1 MLRISN
7 YLIKQVLKN
16 VEMNCT
22 SNLVKIMGAVHLRSF
37 LLKYKNI
44 NIILNGNVEIKVINR
59 ENIIIKINIK
69 SKEYKM
75 LGKLIKKVYITF
87 KKARNIVF
95 KIKYFGI
102 SFIYNY
108 TIFLLLKNTCESF
121 SVNKVI
127 GINVK
132 SMIKGIKIRFKFIT

>member
-1 MLRISN
+1 MLRLSN

-44 NIILNGNVEIKVINR
+44 NIILNGTVEIKVING
-59 ENIIIKINIK
+59 ENIINKINIMP
-69 SKEYKM
+69 KEYKI
-75 LGKLIKKVYITF
+75 LGKLIKKLYITF

>member
-1 MLRISN
+1 MSN
-7 YLIKQVLKN
+7 FLG
-16 VEMNCT
+16 
-22 SNLVKIMGAVHLRSF
+22 SVHLRSF

>member
-1 MLRISN
+1 
-7 YLIKQVLKN
+7 
-16 VEMNCT
+16 
-22 SNLVKIMGAVHLRSF
+22 MGAVHLRSF

-59 ENIIIKINIK
+59 ENIIIKININP
-69 SKEYKM
+69 KEYKM
-75 LGKLIKKVYITF
+75 LGRLIKKLYITF

-102 SFIYNY
+102 SFIYNH

-121 SVNKVI
+121 SVKKIIV
-127 GINVK
+127 INVK
-132 SMIKGIKIRFKFIT
+132 NMIKGIKITFKSIT

>member
-1 MLRISN
+1 
-7 YLIKQVLKN
+7 
-16 VEMNCT
+16 
-22 SNLVKIMGAVHLRSF
+22 MGAVHLRSF

-69 SKEYKM
+69 PKEYKM

-102 SFIYNY
+102 SFIYNN